1 MGGGP
6 MPLLADEVANEA
18 NVPLGQVMLLR
29 HSNTKTRLLERYGA
43 SIEEYT
49 LSQPTSYQV

>member
-1 MGGGP
+1 